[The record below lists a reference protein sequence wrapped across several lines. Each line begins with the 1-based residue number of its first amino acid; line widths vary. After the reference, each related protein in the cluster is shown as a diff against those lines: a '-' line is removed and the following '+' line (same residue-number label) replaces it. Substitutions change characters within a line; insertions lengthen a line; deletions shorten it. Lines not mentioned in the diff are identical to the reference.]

1 MNEKNRKEKNGG
13 AEGGSWCEKESHK
26 EAGEYPAKVGWNGCV
41 ARMEG
46 VRLTKRADAPGVP
59 QGRRRPRLSLH
70 DCSHI

>member
-46 VRLTKRADAPGVP
+46 AIDKESGCTWSG
-59 QGRRRPRLSLH
+59 G
-70 DCSHI
+70 